1 MIARA
6 CIWSL
11 MFAYL
16 LLVSTASVA
25 QSYDLKTEK
34 EKLTK
39 IEAAIQ
45 AADDTRFMAECD
57 ALLDIHRINALA
69 WFLCGKH
76 LLFVKETDPK
86 TARAHVKLAYHRL
99 HVAAEQFLRT
109 GRQVYYAFDAEQYLG
124 LAAMLMGDLDRAQTH
139 FKTVVD
145 RDSRIPA
152 AWYNLGIIF
161 ELKGLQEESM
171 RAFDRHLRLKTG
183 GDATDF

>member
-1 MIARA
+1 MGRRSWS
-6 CIWSL
+6 CIL
-11 MFAYL
+11 AGL
-16 LLVSTASVA
+16 LFLPV
-25 QSYDLKTEK
+25 QSFGQSHDLKTEK
-34 EKLTK
+34 EKLAK

-45 AADDTRFMAECD
+45 AADDARFMAECD

-99 HVAAEQFLRT
+99 EIAAEQFSRT

-124 LAAMLMGDLDRAQTH
+124 LAAMLLGDLDRAQTH
-139 FKTVVD
+139 FRTVVS
-145 RDSRIPA
+145 RDSRIAA

-161 ELKGLQEESM
+161 ELKGLQDESM